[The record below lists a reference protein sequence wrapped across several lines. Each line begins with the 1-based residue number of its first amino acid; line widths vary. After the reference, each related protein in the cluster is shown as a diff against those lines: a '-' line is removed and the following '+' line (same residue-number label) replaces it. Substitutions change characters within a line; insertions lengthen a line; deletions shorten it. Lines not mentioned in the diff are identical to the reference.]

1 MKKNDFYKKIIFTA
15 VSVVLVIFIVSK
27 FAVNLIKSEAINIVN
42 SKRFETFIINQINKK
57 LEDLSNKKLND
68 EEYIFYKDSLKKIY
82 LNYKPLF
89 EEIKREI
96 E

>member
-1 MKKNDFYKKIIFTA
+1 MKKNEFYKRIFFTTISII
-15 VSVVLVIFIVSK
+15 LVFFIVSK
-27 FAVNLIKSEAINIVN
+27 FAVNLIKSEAVNIIN